1 MQILCSF
8 QNPRIF
14 KPLSSHVQNW
24 WREIKDSQLS
34 SAQLTE
40 HLSIQMFYVYFQNY
54 KSKFK
59 STLFINLIKGLV
71 ASDASVSLHYISFFN
86 ISNFLIDVKYFISQS
101 FMLKLRF
108 VSVLNDGITANE
120 YLIAYVDVHH
130 SN

>member
-1 MQILCSF
+1 
-8 QNPRIF
+8 
-14 KPLSSHVQNW
+14 
-24 WREIKDSQLS
+24 
-34 SAQLTE
+34 
-40 HLSIQMFYVYFQNY
+40 MFYVYFQNY

-108 VSVLNDGITANE
+108 VSVLNDGSTANE